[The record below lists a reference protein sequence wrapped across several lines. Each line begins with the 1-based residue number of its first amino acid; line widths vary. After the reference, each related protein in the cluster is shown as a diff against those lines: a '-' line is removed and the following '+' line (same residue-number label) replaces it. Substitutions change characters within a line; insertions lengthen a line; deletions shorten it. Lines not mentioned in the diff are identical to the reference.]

1 MRENVDFS
9 HIDKNGEIQM
19 VDVSEKFDT
28 FRIARAHA
36 KVKMKK
42 ETLEAL
48 IDGKN
53 PKGNVFTTAK
63 LAGILAAKRTYELI
77 PLCHNIFLSKVDLS
91 FEIDRENGTIRIFS
105 LAKSTGKTGVEME
118 ALTAVSIAALT
129 IYDMCKALEKGI
141 EITDIYLLE
150 KDGGKS
156 GHWINDKHQG
166 GQSDESIHS
175 DDE

>member
-1 MRENVDFS
+1 MEEDRNFS

-28 FRIARAHA
+28 VRIARAHA
-36 KVKMKK
+36 KVKMKR

-63 LAGILAAKRTYELI
+63 LAGIMAAKRTYELI
-77 PLCHNIFLSKVDLS
+77 PLCHNIFLSGVDLS
-91 FEIDRENGTIRIFS
+91 FEIDEENGIVEIFS
-105 LAKSTGKTGVEME
+105 QVKSTGKTGVEME
-118 ALTAVSIAALT
+118 ALTAVSVAALT
-129 IYDMCKALEKGI
+129 IYDMCKAFEKGI

-150 KDGGKS
+150 KAGGKS
-156 GHWINDKHQG
+156 GHWINDKYQG
-166 GQSDESIHS
+166 GKSDEGVHS
-175 DDE
+175 DHE